1 MIRLRARDGRD
12 PRELAAMDINVH
24 LGNNALKTKY
34 VTVLFDTIAPGY
46 DSFTRL
52 FSFGMDQAW
61 KALLLREGT
70 SRAAECP
77 RIVDL
82 ACGTGDLG
90 AELAT
95 RTGASLAMGLDV
107 SPRMLAEAK
116 ARLRKEGSKPM
127 LVACDMLDLCLLE
140 QSVDVV
146 TIGYGLR
153 NTPDATRA
161 LQEVARVLKPE
172 GILLNLDFYKPI
184 GRLWRKLFLWYMW
197 NAGRLAGWLWHR
209 QPIVY
214 GYLAPSIRQ
223 YMTIA
228 EFEAA
233 LSLAGFK
240 VEWRESLFGGGI
252 GLHVARR
259 VNFSFPPALTMQ
271 RTAAT
276 VRFVYHAS

>member
-1 MIRLRARDGRD
+1 VVRLRALDGRD

-24 LGNNALKTKY
+24 LDNKALKARY
-34 VTVLFDTIAPGY
+34 VTALFDTVAPGY

-61 KALLLREGT
+61 KALLLREGA
-70 SRAAECP
+70 SRAVECP
-77 RIVDL
+77 RIIDL

-95 RTGASLAMGLDV
+95 RTGASLAVGMDV
-107 SPRMLAEAK
+107 SARMLGEAK
-116 ARLRKEGSKPM
+116 ARLRVEGTKLM
-127 LVACDMLDLCLLE
+127 LVACDMLYLCLLE

-161 LQEVARVLKPE
+161 LQEVARVLKP
-172 GILLNLDFYKPI
+172 GGVLLNLDLYKPV
-184 GRLWRKLFLWYMW
+184 GRLWRRIFLWYLW
-197 NAGRLAGWLWHR
+197 NAGRLAGWVWHR

-214 GYLAPSIRQ
+214 GYLAPSIRR

-228 EFEAA
+228 EFETA

-240 VEWRESLFGGGI
+240 VEWRESRFGGGI

-259 VNFSFPPALTMQ
+259 VSNPLDQ
-271 RTAAT
+271 LIG
-276 VRFVYHAS
+276 